1 MEVSL
6 SDGSK
11 LKLSDLRAGLEEVNK
26 KILEQKWN
34 ESQQAIAAE
43 RARVEAE
50 GAQVRELYARV
61 MEAQNNMSAR
71 PAPGADGAYDYSK
84 DEYAGPIW
92 KDVQETKNQIAQL
105 ARAYQ
110 DMISSYAQR
119 EVYQKLSSI
128 KERPDG
134 LTDEQILRAA
144 IDNKLVDR
152 WGLPD
157 VDASFSRLT
166 EAQRI
171 DRLKKESEEAGYKKA
186 MTEAGM
192 GHIGRPSPVPVG
204 GEAAPKPK
212 FKDLTEAFNA
222 ARQDASLFM
231 PQPPQAVNQ

>member
-61 MEAQNNMSAR
+61 MEAQNNMPAR

-92 KDVQETKNQIAQL
+92 KDVQETKSQIAQL
-105 ARAYQ
+105 AKAYQ

-171 DRLKKESEEAGYKKA
+171 DKLKKESEEAGYKKA

-204 GEAAPKPK
+204 GEAAPRPK
-212 FKDLTEAFNA
+212 FKDFTEAFNA